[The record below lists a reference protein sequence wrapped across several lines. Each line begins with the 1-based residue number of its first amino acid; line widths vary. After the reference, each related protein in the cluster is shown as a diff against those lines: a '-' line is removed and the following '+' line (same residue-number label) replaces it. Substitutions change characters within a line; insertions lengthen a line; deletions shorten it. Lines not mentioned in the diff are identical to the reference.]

1 MKIIIVGGGAAGLM
15 AAINIK
21 KNNKDIDV
29 TILEKNDEAG
39 KKILVTGNGRCN
51 LWNDDMDISKY
62 NSSNKELLSDIINI
76 QAFKNTTN
84 ELVDIFALFKNK
96 NGYWYPY
103 SNKATT
109 VRDVLLNECNKL
121 GVEIITNYNVT
132 SIKKTDKFI
141 INNDITCDKL
151 IISCG
156 GKSLPTTGSDGSI
169 YSLLKDMGHTII
181 EPLPSLVPLYANEPY
196 LNKWN
201 GIRCDAKV
209 ASIID
214 GEKIKEESGELQLTD
229 YGISGICVFNISRD
243 IVKALNEGKNATVQ
257 ISFLDLPEDSHEEY
271 FGFFSD
277 NTVYELLLKFFDK
290 KLIKILLDKMD
301 INPDAYIK
309 SLTTKEMSRFINYIE
324 RFNINIT
331 GYGDFNKSQV
341 TQGGVSLEDINPDSL
356 ESKKVKDLYLIG
368 EVLDVDGDCGGYNL
382 GFAWMSS
389 KKVSDHIC

>member
-1 MKIIIVGGGAAGLM
+1 MKIVIVGGGAAGLM

-21 KNNKDIDV
+21 NNDNEVI
-29 TILEKNDEAG
+29 ILEKNEEVG

-51 LWNDDMDISKY
+51 LWNFNMDNSKY
-62 NSSNKELLSDIINI
+62 NSSNPEILDKIITPEYKDVAVNKLVELFSI
-76 QAFKNTTN
+76 FKYKDNC
-84 ELVDIFALFKNK
+84 
-96 NGYWYPY
+96 WYPH

-109 VRDVLLNECNKL
+109 VRDVLLNECNRL
-121 GVEIITNYNVT
+121 GVEIITNYTVT

-141 INNDITCDKL
+141 INNDIICDKL

-156 GKSLPTTGSDGSI
+156 GKSLPITGSDGSI
-169 YSLLKDMGHTII
+169 YTILKDMGHTLIN
-181 EPLPSLVPLYANEPY
+181 PLPSLVPLFANESY

-209 ASIID
+209 TSIID
-214 GEKIKEESGELQLTD
+214 GVKTKEETGELQLTD

-243 IVKALNEGKNATVQ
+243 IVKALNEGKNAIVQ
-257 ISFLDLPEDSHEEY
+257 ISFLELREEY
-271 FGFFSD
+271 EKEYFELRKD
-277 NTVYELLLKFFDK
+277 DTVYELLLKLFDK

-309 SLTTKEMSRFINYIE
+309 SLTTKEMSRLVDYIE

-331 GYGDFNKSQV
+331 GHGDFNKSQV
-341 TQGGVSLEDINPDSL
+341 TQGGISLEDINPDTL
-356 ESKKVKDLYLIG
+356 ESNKVKDLYLIG

-382 GFAWMSS
+382 GFAWMSAL
-389 KKVSDHIC
+389 KVGAHIC

>member
-1 MKIIIVGGGAAGLM
+1 MKIVIVGGGAAGLM

-21 KNNKDIDV
+21 NDNNEV
-29 TILEKNDEAG
+29 VILEKNEEVG

-51 LWNDDMDISKY
+51 LWNFDMHYSKY
-62 NSSNKELLSDIINI
+62 NSSNPELLDKIITPEYEDDALN
-76 QAFKNTTN
+76 KLV
-84 ELVDIFALFKNK
+84 ELFSILKNK
-96 NGYWYPY
+96 NEYLYPR

-109 VRDVLLNECNKL
+109 VRDVLLHECNKL

-156 GKSLPTTGSDGSI
+156 GKSLPITGSDGSI
-169 YSLLKDMGHTII
+169 YSILKDMGHTII
-181 EPLPSLVPLYANEPY
+181 EPLPSLVPLFANESY

-209 ASIID
+209 TSIID
-214 GEKIKEESGELQLTD
+214 GKKIKEESGELQLTD

-257 ISFLDLPEDSHEEY
+257 ISFLELGEDEKEY
-271 FGFFSD
+271 FELEEKN
-277 NTVYELLLKFFDK
+277 NTVYELLLKVFDK

-309 SLTTKEMSRFINYIE
+309 SLTTKEMSRLANYIE

-331 GYGDFNKSQV
+331 GHGDFNKSQV
-341 TQGGVSLEDINPDSL
+341 TQGGVSLEDINPDTL
-356 ESKKVKDLYLIG
+356 ESKKIKDLYLIG
-368 EVLDVDGDCGGYNL
+368 EVLDIDGDCGGYNL
-382 GFAWMSS
+382 GFAWMSAL
-389 KKVSDHIC
+389 KVSDHIC

>member
-1 MKIIIVGGGAAGLM
+1 MKIVIVGGGAAGLM

-21 KNNKDIDV
+21 NDNNEV
-29 TILEKNDEAG
+29 VILEKNEEVG

-51 LWNDDMDISKY
+51 LWNFDMHYSKY
-62 NSSNKELLSDIINI
+62 NSSNPELLDKIITPEYEDDALN
-76 QAFKNTTN
+76 KLV
-84 ELVDIFALFKNK
+84 ELFSILKNK
-96 NGYWYPY
+96 NNYLYPR

-109 VRDVLLNECNKL
+109 VRDVLLHVCNKL
-121 GVEIITNYNVT
+121 GVEIITNYTVT

-156 GKSLPTTGSDGSI
+156 GKSLPITGSDGSI
-169 YSLLKDMGHTII
+169 YSILKDMGHTII
-181 EPLPSLVPLYANEPY
+181 EPLPSLVPLFANESY

-209 ASIID
+209 TSIID
-214 GEKIKEESGELQLTD
+214 GKKIKEESGELQLTD

-243 IVKALNEGKNATVQ
+243 IVKALNEGKNANVQ
-257 ISFLDLPEDSHEEY
+257 ISFLELGEDEKVYFELEEKN
-271 FGFFSD
+271 
-277 NTVYELLLKFFDK
+277 NTVYELLLKVFDK

-309 SLTTKEMSRFINYIE
+309 SLTTKEMSRLADYIE

-331 GYGDFNKSQV
+331 GHGDFNKSQV
-341 TQGGVSLEDINPDSL
+341 TQGGVSLEDINPDTL
-356 ESKKVKDLYLIG
+356 ESKKIKDLYLIG
-368 EVLDVDGDCGGYNL
+368 EVLDIDGDCGGYNL
-382 GFAWMSS
+382 GFAWMSAL
-389 KKVSDHIC
+389 KVSDHIC

>member
-1 MKIIIVGGGAAGLM
+1 MKIVIVGGGAAGLM

-21 KNNKDIDV
+21 NEDNEV
-29 TILEKNDEAG
+29 VILEKNEEVG

-51 LWNDDMDISKY
+51 LWNFDMHYSKY
-62 NSSNKELLSDIINI
+62 NSSNPELLDKIITPEYEDAALN
-76 QAFKNTTN
+76 KLV
-84 ELVDIFALFKNK
+84 ELFSILKNK
-96 NGYWYPY
+96 NNYLYPR

-109 VRDVLLNECNKL
+109 VRDVLLHVCNKL
-121 GVEIITNYNVT
+121 GVEIITNYTVT

-156 GKSLPTTGSDGSI
+156 GKSLPITGSDGSI
-169 YSLLKDMGHTII
+169 YSILKDMGHTII
-181 EPLPSLVPLYANEPY
+181 EPLPSLVPLFANESY

-209 ASIID
+209 TSIID
-214 GEKIKEESGELQLTD
+214 GKKIKEESGELQLTD

-257 ISFLDLPEDSHEEY
+257 ISFLELGEDEKAYFELEEKN
-271 FGFFSD
+271 
-277 NTVYELLLKFFDK
+277 NTVYELLLKVFDK
-290 KLIKILLDKMD
+290 KLIKILLEKMD

-309 SLTTKEMSRFINYIE
+309 SLTTKEMSRLANYIE

-331 GYGDFNKSQV
+331 GHGDFNKSQV
-341 TQGGVSLEDINPDSL
+341 TQGGVSLEDINPDTL
-356 ESKKVKDLYLIG
+356 ESKKIKDLYLIG
-368 EVLDVDGDCGGYNL
+368 EVLDIDGDCGGYNL
-382 GFAWMSS
+382 GFAWMSAL
-389 KKVSDHIC
+389 KVSDHIC

>member
-1 MKIIIVGGGAAGLM
+1 MKIVIVGGGAAGLM

-21 KNNKDIDV
+21 NEDNEV
-29 TILEKNDEAG
+29 VILEKNEEVG

-51 LWNDDMDISKY
+51 LWNFDMHYSKY
-62 NSSNKELLSDIINI
+62 NSSNPELLDKIITPEYEDDALN
-76 QAFKNTTN
+76 KLV
-84 ELVDIFALFKNK
+84 ELFSILNNK
-96 NGYWYPY
+96 NEYLYPR

-109 VRDVLLNECNKL
+109 VRDVLLHVCNKL
-121 GVEIITNYNVT
+121 GVEIITNYTVT

-156 GKSLPTTGSDGSI
+156 GKSLPITGSDGSI
-169 YSLLKDMGHTII
+169 YSILIDMGHTII
-181 EPLPSLVPLYANEPY
+181 EPLPSLVPLFANEPY

-209 ASIID
+209 TSIID
-214 GEKIKEESGELQLTD
+214 GKKIKEESGELQLTD

-257 ISFLDLPEDSHEEY
+257 ISFLELGEDEKEY
-271 FGFFSD
+271 FEQRKD
-277 NTVYELLLKFFDK
+277 NTVYELLLKVFDK

-309 SLTTKEMSRFINYIE
+309 SLTTKEMSRLADYIE

-331 GYGDFNKSQV
+331 GHGDFNKSQV
-341 TQGGVSLEDINPDSL
+341 TQGGVSLEDINPDTL
-356 ESKKVKDLYLIG
+356 ESMKVKDLYLIG
-368 EVLDVDGDCGGYNL
+368 EVLDIDGDCGGYNL
-382 GFAWMSS
+382 GFAWMSAL
-389 KKVSDHIC
+389 KVSDHIC

>member
-1 MKIIIVGGGAAGLM
+1 MKIVIVGGGAAGLM

-21 KNNKDIDV
+21 NDNNEV
-29 TILEKNDEAG
+29 VILEKNEEVG

-51 LWNDDMDISKY
+51 LWNIDMHYSKF
-62 NSSNKELLSDIINI
+62 NSSNPELLDKIITPEYEDAALNKLVELFSTLKI
-76 QAFKNTTN
+76 KNN
-84 ELVDIFALFKNK
+84 YL
-96 NGYWYPY
+96 YPR

-109 VRDVLLNECNKL
+109 VRDVLLNVCNKL
-121 GVEIITNYNVT
+121 GVEIKTNYNVT

-156 GKSLPTTGSDGSI
+156 GKSLPITGSDGSI
-169 YSLLKDMGHTII
+169 YTILKDMGHTLIN
-181 EPLPSLVPLYANEPY
+181 PLPSLVPLFANESY

-209 ASIID
+209 TSIID
-214 GEKIKEESGELQLTD
+214 GKKIKEESGELQLTD

-257 ISFLDLPEDSHEEY
+257 ISFLELGEDEKEY
-271 FGFFSD
+271 FELEEKN
-277 NTVYELLLKFFDK
+277 NTVYELLLKVFDK

-309 SLTTKEMSRFINYIE
+309 SLTTKEMSRLADYIE

-331 GYGDFNKSQV
+331 GHGDFNKSQV
-341 TQGGVSLEDINPDSL
+341 TQGGVSLEDINPDTL
-356 ESKKVKDLYLIG
+356 ESKKIKDLYLVG
-368 EVLDVDGDCGGYNL
+368 EVLDIDGDCGGYNL
-382 GFAWMSS
+382 GFAWMSAL
-389 KKVSDHIC
+389 KVSDHIC

>member
-1 MKIIIVGGGAAGLM
+1 MKIVIVGGGAAGLM

-21 KNNKDIDV
+21 NDNNEV
-29 TILEKNDEAG
+29 VILEKNEEVG

-51 LWNDDMDISKY
+51 LWNFDMHYSKY
-62 NSSNKELLSDIINI
+62 NSSNPELLDKIITPEYEDDALN
-76 QAFKNTTN
+76 KLV
-84 ELVDIFALFKNK
+84 ELFSILKNK
-96 NGYWYPY
+96 NNYLYPR

-109 VRDVLLNECNKL
+109 VRDVLLHVCNKL
-121 GVEIITNYNVT
+121 GVEIITNYTVT

-156 GKSLPTTGSDGSI
+156 GKSLPITGSDGSI
-169 YSLLKDMGHTII
+169 YSILKDMGHTII
-181 EPLPSLVPLYANEPY
+181 EPLPSLVPLFANESY

-209 ASIID
+209 TSIID
-214 GEKIKEESGELQLTD
+214 GVKTKEETGELQLTD

-243 IVKALNEGKNATVQ
+243 IVKALNEGKNANVQ
-257 ISFLDLPEDSHEEY
+257 ISFLELGEDEKVYFELEEKN
-271 FGFFSD
+271 
-277 NTVYELLLKFFDK
+277 NTVYELLLKVFDK

-309 SLTTKEMSRFINYIE
+309 SLTTKEMSRLADYIE

-331 GYGDFNKSQV
+331 GHGDFNKSQV
-341 TQGGVSLEDINPDSL
+341 TQGGVSLEDINPDTL
-356 ESKKVKDLYLIG
+356 ESKKIKDLYLIG
-368 EVLDVDGDCGGYNL
+368 EVLDIDGDCGGYNL
-382 GFAWMSS
+382 GFAWMSAL
-389 KKVSDHIC
+389 KVSDHIC

>member
-1 MKIIIVGGGAAGLM
+1 MKIVIVGGGAAGLM

-21 KNNKDIDV
+21 NEDNEV
-29 TILEKNDEAG
+29 VILEKNEEVG

-51 LWNDDMDISKY
+51 LWNFDMHYSKY
-62 NSSNKELLSDIINI
+62 NSSNPELLDKIITPEYEDDALN
-76 QAFKNTTN
+76 KLV
-84 ELVDIFALFKNK
+84 ELFSILKNK
-96 NGYWYPY
+96 NEYLYPR

-109 VRDVLLNECNKL
+109 VRDVLLHVCNKL
-121 GVEIITNYNVT
+121 GVEIITNYTVT

-156 GKSLPTTGSDGSI
+156 GKSLPITGSDGSI
-169 YSLLKDMGHTII
+169 YSILIDMGHTII
-181 EPLPSLVPLYANEPY
+181 EPLPSLVPLFANEPY

-209 ASIID
+209 TSIID
-214 GEKIKEESGELQLTD
+214 GKKIKEESGELQLTD

-257 ISFLDLPEDSHEEY
+257 ISFLELGEDEKEY
-271 FGFFSD
+271 FEQRKD
-277 NTVYELLLKFFDK
+277 NTVYELLLKVFDK

-309 SLTTKEMSRFINYIE
+309 SLTTKEMSRLADYIE

-331 GYGDFNKSQV
+331 GHGDFNKSQV
-341 TQGGVSLEDINPDSL
+341 TQGGVSLEDINPDTL
-356 ESKKVKDLYLIG
+356 ESMKVKDLYLIG
-368 EVLDVDGDCGGYNL
+368 EVLDIDGDCGGYNL
-382 GFAWMSS
+382 GFAWMSAL
-389 KKVSDHIC
+389 KVSDHIC